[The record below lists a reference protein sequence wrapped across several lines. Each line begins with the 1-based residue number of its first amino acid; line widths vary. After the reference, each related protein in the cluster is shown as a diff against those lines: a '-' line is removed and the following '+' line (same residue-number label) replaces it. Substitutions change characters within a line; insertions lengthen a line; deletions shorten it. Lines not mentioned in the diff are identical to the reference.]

1 MYKIMRGLRTGLRRL
16 LGLGGTEQSVPDGGV
31 VVDTPGQA
39 EQAGSERAGDEERHT
54 VTDEDGVDRAGT
66 LSGAG
71 FEQIFSALGVPTFIL
86 DRDGNVAEWNEA
98 MIALTG
104 VTREEAIGHGH
115 VSELFYHDGRRAAT
129 LADKVIEAPESADRE
144 YGVERDDADRTRYR
158 DSSTMVNRRG
168 EQVHIEFAATP
179 LYDDAGDLVGVVEVV
194 IDRTENVNERDAIR
208 ELVAEIRG
216 TAEAIGGGN
225 LDARASCHESF
236 SHLDAEI
243 TGVVD
248 VVNRMASNLD
258 ELAGSVD
265 RAGTLSG
272 AGFEQ
277 IFSALGVP
285 TFILDRDGNVAEW
298 NGAMIALTGVTREE
312 AIGHGHVSELFYHD
326 GRRAATLADKVIEA
340 PESADREYG
349 VERDDADR
357 TRYRDSST
365 MVNRRGEQVHIEF
378 AATPLYDDAGDLVG
392 VAEVVIDRTENV
404 NERDA
409 IRELV
414 AEIRETAESIGEGN
428 LDARASCH
436 ESFAHF
442 DEEITGVVDVVNR
455 MASNLDELAGSVD
468 RKARELGETVEEA
481 TEAANTI
488 AKNVEDQNELL
499 EEGVSEMQSFS
510 AGMEEVAAT
519 ADQVD
524 DAASAAS
531 NAAEEGLDASED
543 ARQATDDVVEI
554 GDELVESVGQ
564 LSARMDDIEEVIE
577 VISDVAEQTNLLA
590 LNANIEAA
598 RAGDG
603 GDGFAIVAEEVKKLA
618 DETRGHTDDITASL
632 AELQAQSDETSEAV
646 GRSHDRIK
654 DAGEQIETVLD
665 SLGEIAD
672 AVDEA
677 ASGVAEVARTTD
689 DQAATVEELTATLES
704 VRERSDRT
712 ETAADRIVATTT
724 QQEAA
729 VDELIARVERLDAD
743 R

>member
-236 SHLDAEI
+236 SHLDA
-243 TGVVD
+243 
-248 VVNRMASNLD
+248 
-258 ELAGSVD
+258 
-265 RAGTLSG
+265 
-272 AGFEQ
+272 
-277 IFSALGVP
+277 
-285 TFILDRDGNVAEW
+285 
-298 NGAMIALTGVTREE
+298 
-312 AIGHGHVSELFYHD
+312 
-326 GRRAATLADKVIEA
+326 
-340 PESADREYG
+340 
-349 VERDDADR
+349 
-357 TRYRDSST
+357 
-365 MVNRRGEQVHIEF
+365 
-378 AATPLYDDAGDLVG
+378 
-392 VAEVVIDRTENV
+392 
-404 NERDA
+404 
-409 IRELV
+409 
-414 AEIRETAESIGEGN
+414 
-428 LDARASCH
+428 
-436 ESFAHF
+436 
-442 DEEITGVVDVVNR
+442 EITGVVDVVNR